1 MASYLQLGEEYIIKN
16 VVSRPELNG
25 QICSV
30 ENMSFGGGK
39 TTLYNAQLQCTGE
52 LVRLAAD
59 KLSPLSE
66 APDHVLYD
74 GEDLQ
79 RDEYPL
85 ASESMLLINLRN
97 RSRCARDS
105 SFTVR
110 IHGLQS
116 ASGQLRNGQQG
127 VAFRDNGNGRLGVRC
142 ADGEEI
148 SLKLANLLLTPV
160 AVALPA
166 DCLTYMGAVPC
177 NAASR
182 GAGDFCAS
190 EAPQPGFFVHRP
202 PSLPEMALNWEG
214 AGWPGV
220 YTDRRLAGVAK
231 ALPSQVTECWRGSAL
246 GLELGL
252 ESTRPNRDPTRHK
265 FTKLSD
271 QVVECGSWTEAWE
284 TWGKDELEGCPYVMP
299 LRTPVA
305 ADVTAAELFDCFR
318 WCLMATRFGQE
329 ASSADGVALVG
340 AHVEPPSALAADV
353 GPTPHFGF
361 VVLSLSSLDARHYVD
376 DLLYNW
382 VEKATFRLSIRGQPL
397 SFQCSASC
405 KVGESGDGLLGPAP
419 FAPPPKKRVSDDW
432 MNLVVCPNAP
442 FAFSKWSHRHHATS
456 VMDHFSFEGFS
467 SASAE
472 LVE

>member
-1 MASYLQLGEEYIIKN
+1 MPSDLPGYGVEEEYIIQN
-16 VVSRPELNG
+16 VASRPELNG

-30 ENMSFGGGK
+30 NSMSFGGGQ
-39 TTLYNAQLQCTGE
+39 TTLYEARLQRTGE

-74 GEDLQ
+74 EEDLQ
-79 RDEYPL
+79 CDEHPL
-85 ASESMLLINLRN
+85 AAESMLLIHLRAG
-97 RSRCARDS
+97 SRCARDP

-127 VAFRDNGNGRLGVRC
+127 VAFRDNGNGRLGVCC

-160 AVALPA
+160 PVALPA
-166 DCLTYMGAVPC
+166 DCLTYTGAALPC

-190 EAPQPGFFVHRP
+190 EAPQPGFFVYRP

-231 ALPSQVTECWRGSAL
+231 ALPAQVTECLRASAL

-252 ESTRPNRDPTRHK
+252 ESARPNRVPTSHK
-265 FTKLSD
+265 PTKLSD

-284 TWGKDELEGCPYVMP
+284 TWDKEELEGCPYVMP

-318 WCLMATRFGQE
+318 WLLLATRFGQE
-329 ASSADGVALVG
+329 ASSTDGVALVG
-340 AHVEPPSALAADV
+340 AHVEPPSAPAADV

-361 VVLSLSSLDARHYVD
+361 VVLSLSSLDARHYVN
-376 DLLYNW
+376 DLLHNL

-405 KVGESGDGLLGPAP
+405 KVGESGDGLL
-419 FAPPPKKRVSDDW
+419 APPPQKRVCDDW
-432 MNLVVCPNAP
+432 MELVACPNAP
-442 FAFSKWSHRHHATS
+442 FAFSMWSYRRHEKT
-456 VMDHFSFEGFS
+456 VMESFSFS
-467 SASAE
+467 SASA
-472 LVE
+472 VE